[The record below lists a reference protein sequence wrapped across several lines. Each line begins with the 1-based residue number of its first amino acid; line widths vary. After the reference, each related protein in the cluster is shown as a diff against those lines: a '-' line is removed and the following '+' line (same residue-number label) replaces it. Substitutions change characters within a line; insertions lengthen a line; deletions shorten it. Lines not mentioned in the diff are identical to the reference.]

1 MRVCEK
7 PYKMKH
13 PFRILLISLCIALG
27 TVLRAEPLSEQA
39 RISLLTCT
47 PGEEL
52 YARYGHTAIRV
63 CDSVNDLD
71 VVFNYGIFDFNT
83 DHFYWKFVR
92 GETWY
97 ELGASPYRWFMRE
110 YDYYQRPVYEQV
122 LNLNAEQ
129 REALWQALVENYRP
143 ENRQYLYNFVFDNC
157 ATRPFHMIDRIFCGN
172 NAEGSWS
179 EYKGAEGQTYRR
191 FIQHYTPKGSW
202 ADFGINLVFGPKAD
216 QPMYGE
222 ERLFLPEELMFYLS
236 QARTADAVMV
246 SSEHIAPFEIQPV
259 PWYKTWYLGIVLYFI
274 FICLI
279 SLYDRKRQRWSW
291 WVELVA
297 GIPYL
302 LLLLIVTF
310 LTFFSCHPLVGFGWR
325 LLILPLTHLCA
336 RFIYILR

>member
-1 MRVCEK
+1 MRK
-7 PYKMKH
+7 IILTYL
-13 PFRILLISLCIALG
+13 LLIGLSLSAQ
-27 TVLRAEPLSEQA
+27 TLSEKA
-39 RISLLTCT
+39 FISLLTCT

-52 YARYGHTAIRV
+52 YARYGHTALRV
-63 CDSVNDLD
+63 CDEEQDLD

-83 DHFYWKFVR
+83 DHFYWKFVK

-97 ELGASPYRWFMRE
+97 ELGASPYWWFMRE
-110 YDYYQRPVYEQV
+110 YKEEKRPVYEQV

-129 REALWQALVENYRP
+129 REALWQALVENYQP
-143 ENRQYLYNFVFDNC
+143 QNRQYLYNFVFDNC

-179 EYKGAEGQTYRR
+179 EYIGAEGETYRR

-216 QPMYGE
+216 QAMYGE

-236 QARTADAVMV
+236 QARTADARMV

-259 PWYKTWYLGIVLYFI
+259 PWYKTWYLGIAIYFI
-274 FICLI
+274 VICLI

-291 WVELVA
+291 GVEVA
-297 GIPYL
+297 VGLPYL
-302 LLLLIVTF
+302 MLLIIVTF

-325 LLILPLTHLCA
+325 LLIIPLTHLCA
-336 RFIYILR
+336 RLIYILR

>member
-1 MRVCEK
+1 MTRSL
-7 PYKMKH
+7 
-13 PFRILLISLCIALG
+13 RILMMIWCLVIG
-27 TVLRAEPLSEQA
+27 TLLHAEPLSNEA

-63 CDSVNDLD
+63 CDPTNDLD
-71 VVFNYGIFDFNT
+71 AVFNYGIFDFNT

-97 ELGASPYRWFMRE
+97 ELGASPYWWFMRE
-110 YDYYQRPVYEQV
+110 YNETHRPVYEQV

-129 REALWQALVENYRP
+129 REALWQALVENYQP
-143 ENRQYLYNFVFDNC
+143 ENRKYLYNFVFDNC
-157 ATRPFHMIDRIFCGN
+157 ATRPFHMINQIFCGN

-179 EYKGAEGQTYRR
+179 AYEGAEGQTYRR
-191 FIQHYTPKGSW
+191 FIQHYTPRGSW

-216 QPMYGE
+216 QPMHGE

-236 QARTADAVMV
+236 QARTADAAMV
-246 SSEHIAPFEIQPV
+246 SSERIAPFEIQPV
-259 PWYKTWYLGIVLYFI
+259 PWYKTWYFGIVLYFL
-274 FICLI
+274 FVCLI
-279 SLYDRKRQRWSW
+279 SLYDRKRHKRSSW
-291 WVELVA
+291 LDWIFSIVF
-297 GIPYL
+297 GL
-302 LLLLIVTF
+302 LLVLVTF